1 MLFAIGIVHISV
13 VFMEQNA
20 VPKDI
25 TAPQRTK
32 PTVLCFTSEKAQQDK
47 PYYHEICE
55 HQQIALHGG

>member
-32 PTVLCFTSEKAQQDK
+32 PTVLCFTSEKLSRISPIIMRYANTSR
-47 PYYHEICE
+47 
-55 HQQIALHGG
+55 